1 MVEILRPQVENE
13 IQVRAFALLHESD
26 PILKKEPLTWIFDP
40 PQADPKLMYN
50 IMLESMVAH
59 SGLGLSANQIG
70 MPVKVFVMR
79 VSDTD
84 AIVCFNPKI
93 IKESEEMIMM
103 KEGCL
108 SFPALYL
115 NIKRPKNISVEY
127 QNVDGEI
134 INSHFEGLAARIFH
148 HEMDHMMGKTF
159 LDKASKVLINSA
171 RKKQK
176 VALRKGFKNENPI
189 IVSDSY
195 DEVLEQQKLIRR
207 S

>member
-1 MVEILRPQVENE
+1 MVEIIRPQVENE

-70 MPVKVFVMR
+70 IPVKVFVMR

-93 IKESEEMIMM
+93 IKESEEKIMM

-108 SFPALYL
+108 SFPALFL
-115 NIKRPKNISVEY
+115 NIKRPENISVEY

-134 INSHFEGLAARIFH
+134 INSH
-148 HEMDHMMGKTF
+148 
-159 LDKASKVLINSA
+159 LIS
-171 RKKQK
+171 
-176 VALRKGFKNENPI
+176 I
-189 IVSDSY
+189 
-195 DEVLEQQKLIRR
+195 
-207 S
+207 